1 MATLGENHKYLVL
14 AVNNRLDLLQ
24 FNLRLGENF
33 DLSLLDSKAAGSLLN
48 VVKTVGHQ
56 VLAGDIMKGLTVF
69 DVREIRNQVEL
80 WEGPSSPQSNIWVN
94 DIVILSPSKYLVC
107 DKERNL
113 IIFERK
119 LKPVTELE
127 TFKLQVVAQVSAGEE
142 VTAAVLGTMSVHA
155 GVPPEQKSDN
165 TKEKVLKRRE
175 KKQES
180 KEDVEMLAELE

>member
-1 MATLGENHKYLVL
+1 
-14 AVNNRLDLLQ
+14 
-24 FNLRLGENF
+24 
-33 DLSLLDSKAAGSLLN
+33 
-48 VVKTVGHQ
+48 
-56 VLAGDIMKGLTVF
+56 MKGLTVF

-94 DIVILSPSKYLVC
+94 DIVILSPSRYLVC

-113 IIFERK
+113 IVFERK

-165 TKEKVLKRRE
+165 TKEKALKRRE

-180 KEDVEMLAELE
+180 KEDVDMLAELEQLDSLTKMRLDKVNPTQDFIRQLCGIALAQLKDMQSQ

>member
-1 MATLGENHKYLVL
+1 
-14 AVNNRLDLLQ
+14 
-24 FNLRLGENF
+24 
-33 DLSLLDSKAAGSLLN
+33 
-48 VVKTVGHQ
+48 

-94 DIVILSPSKYLVC
+94 DIVILSPSRYLVC

-113 IIFERK
+113 IVFERK

-165 TKEKVLKRRE
+165 TKEKALKRRE

-180 KEDVEMLAELE
+180 KEDVDMLAELEQLDSLTKMRLDKVNPTQDFIRQLCGIALAQLKDMQSQ

>member
-1 MATLGENHKYLVL
+1 
-14 AVNNRLDLLQ
+14 
-24 FNLRLGENF
+24 
-33 DLSLLDSKAAGSLLN
+33 
-48 VVKTVGHQ
+48 
-56 VLAGDIMKGLTVF
+56 MKGLTVF
-69 DVREIRNQVEL
+69 DVREIRNKVEL

-94 DIVILSPSKYLVC
+94 DIVILSPSRYLVC

-113 IIFERK
+113 IVFERK

-165 TKEKVLKRRE
+165 TKEKALKRRE

-180 KEDVEMLAELE
+180 KEDVDMLAELEQLDSLTKMRLDKVNPTQDFIRQLCGIALAQLKDMQSQ

>member
-1 MATLGENHKYLVL
+1 
-14 AVNNRLDLLQ
+14 
-24 FNLRLGENF
+24 
-33 DLSLLDSKAAGSLLN
+33 
-48 VVKTVGHQ
+48 
-56 VLAGDIMKGLTVF
+56 MKGLTVF
-69 DVREIRNQVEL
+69 DVREIRNQVEI

-94 DIVILSPSKYLVC
+94 DIVILSPSRYLVC

-113 IIFERK
+113 IVFERK

-165 TKEKVLKRRE
+165 TKEKALKRRE

-180 KEDVEMLAELE
+180 KEDVDMLAELEQLDSLTKMRLDKVNPTQDFIRQLCGIALAQLKDMQSQ